1 VTDAAPP
8 RHEPISTSEG
18 KLLRALGTW
27 GLAASI
33 VNITVGGGI
42 FRAPGSPEVSGL
54 LGAAAP
60 LAYVACAV
68 LMGLIVLCIAQAG
81 SRVSLTGGPY
91 AYVEVTLGPYVG
103 FLVGVLL
110 WVVGSTAIP
119 GVATLFADATG
130 RFIPALAG
138 WGGRAIVLAVIF
150 TVVSAINVLGV
161 RQGTRLNSLF
171 TVLKLVPL
179 LLLLVVGA
187 FAVNPANLAWHGIP
201 PASAVSRASVVLI
214 FIFAGVETAL
224 VPSGEVR
231 NPARTVPRAVL
242 LATACVTVLYI
253 GLHLVSQG
261 VLGTA
266 LAGDTAP
273 LASAAAR
280 VFGPWGATMISAG
293 LMVSAFGY
301 LSGMMLAAPRAL
313 FAFARDGLLPRAL
326 ASVHPRYRTPWV
338 AIVVQGAIAW
348 LLAVTNRFESLVI
361 IANVS
366 AALIYLGCAAAAWKL
381 QETPVPDGVEA
392 FRVPGGILVPALTF
406 LALIFLLSSVTL
418 RESSVLIAVLSTAT
432 ILYVVVGRARGRG
445 LNVERF
451 DAPPDA

>member
-1 VTDAAPP
+1 MTDAAPA
-8 RHEPISTSEG
+8 RHETVSASEG

-119 GVATLFADATG
+119 GVATLFADASG

-150 TVVSAINVLGV
+150 SVVSAINVLGV
-161 RQGTRLNSLF
+161 RQGTRLNALF

-253 GLHLVSQG
+253 GLHLVAQG
-261 VLGTA
+261 VLGPA
-266 LAGDTAP
+266 LAGDVTP

-326 ASVHPRYRTPWV
+326 ASVHSRYRTPWV

-381 QETPVPDGVEA
+381 QEAPVPDGVEA

-432 ILYVVVGRARGRG
+432 ILYVVVGRSRGRG
-445 LNVERF
+445 FNVERF

>member
-1 VTDAAPP
+1 MGAGRQHRQYHGRR
-8 RHEPISTSEG
+8 RH
-18 KLLRALGTW
+18 
-27 GLAASI
+27 
-33 VNITVGGGI
+33 
-42 FRAPGSPEVSGL
+42 FPGAWKSGSFGL

-187 FAVNPANLAWHGIP
+187 FPVNPANLVWRHGIP
-201 PASAVSRASVVLI
+201 PASDVSRASVVLI
-214 FIFAGVETAL
+214 FIFAGV
-224 VPSGEVR
+224 
-231 NPARTVPRAVL
+231 
-242 LATACVTVLYI
+242 
-253 GLHLVSQG
+253 
-261 VLGTA
+261 
-266 LAGDTAP
+266 
-273 LASAAAR
+273 
-280 VFGPWGATMISAG
+280 
-293 LMVSAFGY
+293 
-301 LSGMMLAAPRAL
+301 
-313 FAFARDGLLPRAL
+313 
-326 ASVHPRYRTPWV
+326 
-338 AIVVQGAIAW
+338 
-348 LLAVTNRFESLVI
+348 
-361 IANVS
+361 
-366 AALIYLGCAAAAWKL
+366 
-381 QETPVPDGVEA
+381 
-392 FRVPGGILVPALTF
+392 
-406 LALIFLLSSVTL
+406 
-418 RESSVLIAVLSTAT
+418 
-432 ILYVVVGRARGRG
+432 
-445 LNVERF
+445 
-451 DAPPDA
+451 